1 MIINGYSIELL
12 RWLIRIL
19 GEIGDKMHLGVKT
32 EEDKRIEETLSKIKH
47 KIAVLSGKGGTGK
60 TTVTVNLAQTLADE
74 GYKVGVLD
82 ADITGPNVPLMFGV
96 EDQQMTTKDNKI
108 IPVDA
113 GGIKIV
119 SIEFL
124 LQDKTKA
131 VIWRGP
137 MKIKALKQ
145 LLADVNW
152 GELDFLIVDLPP
164 GSSDEPLSIVQTI
177 QDLDGMV
184 IVTTPQAVSLLDVTK
199 SINFAQETKVL
210 ILGIVENMSGFI
222 CPHCNEV
229 TNIFRKDGG
238 RNISEKLNLDFL
250 GAIPLITQICEA
262 GDTGKPAVSV
272 NEITKEVFSKIVYQI
287 LTKLTKE

>member
-1 MIINGYSIELL
+1 
-12 RWLIRIL
+12 
-19 GEIGDKMHLGVKT
+19 MHLKMKS
-32 EEDKRIEETLSKIKH
+32 EEDKKIEETLSKIKH

-60 TTVTVNLAQTLADE
+60 TTVAVNLAQTLSDK

-96 EDQQMTTKDNKI
+96 EDQQMTTEDNKI
-108 IPVDA
+108 IPVNA
-113 GGIKIV
+113 EGIKIV

-164 GSSDEPLSIVQTI
+164 GSSDEPLSIVQII

-199 SINFAQETKVL
+199 SINFAQETKVP
-210 ILGIVENMSGFI
+210 ILGIIENMSGFI
-222 CPHCNEV
+222 CPHCDEV

-238 RNISEKLNLDFL
+238 KNISKQLSLDFL
-250 GAIPLITQICEA
+250 GAIPLISQICEA
-262 GDTGKPAVSV
+262 GDVGKPAVSV
-272 NEITKEVFSKIVYQI
+272 NEIVKDIFTKITEKIFSK
-287 LTKLTKE
+287 LDEK

>member
-1 MIINGYSIELL
+1 
-12 RWLIRIL
+12 
-19 GEIGDKMHLGVKT
+19 MHLNVKT
-32 EEDKRIEETLSKIKH
+32 EEDKKIEETLLKIKH

-60 TTVTVNLAQTLADE
+60 TTVAVNLAQTLSDM

-96 EDQQMTTKDNKI
+96 EDLQMSTKDDKI
-108 IPVDA
+108 IPVNA
-113 GGIKIV
+113 EKIKIV

-177 QDLDGMV
+177 KDLDGMV
-184 IVTTPQAVSLLDVTK
+184 IVTTPQDVSLLDVTK
-199 SINFAQETKVL
+199 SINFAQETKVP
-210 ILGIVENMSGFI
+210 ILGIIENMSGFV
-222 CPHCNEV
+222 CPHCNEI
-229 TNIFRKDGG
+229 TYIFKKDGG
-238 RNISEKLNLDFL
+238 KNKAEQLNLDFL
-250 GAIPLITQICEA
+250 GTIPLISQICEA
-262 GDTGKPAVSV
+262 GDSGRPAIRA
-272 NEITKEVFSKIVYQI
+272 NDKAKDVFSKVAEKI
-287 LTKLTKE
+287 LSKLGEE

>member
-1 MIINGYSIELL
+1 
-12 RWLIRIL
+12 
-19 GEIGDKMHLGVKT
+19 MHLKMKS
-32 EEDKRIEETLSKIKH
+32 EEDKKIEETLSKIKH

-60 TTVTVNLAQTLADE
+60 TTVAVNLAQTLSYK

-96 EDQQMTTKDNKI
+96 EDQQITTEDNKI
-108 IPVDA
+108 IPVNA

-124 LQDKTKA
+124 LQDKSKA

-152 GELDFLIVDLPP
+152 GELDFLIIDLPP
-164 GSSDEPLSIVQTI
+164 GTSDEPLSIVQI
-177 QDLDGMV
+177 IKDLDGMV

-199 SINFAQETKVL
+199 SINFAQETKVP
-210 ILGIVENMSGFI
+210 ILGIIENMSGFV
-222 CPHCNEV
+222 CPHCDEI

-238 RNISEKLNLDFL
+238 KQISEQLDLDFL
-250 GAIPLITQICEA
+250 GAVPLIPQICEA
-262 GDTGKPAVSV
+262 GDMGKPAVTV
-272 NEITKEVFSKIVYQI
+272 NDKTKDVFSKVVEKI
-287 LTKLTKE
+287 LLKLSEK